1 MPAKIQVTEAYC
13 VELED
18 VVSITEARRAF
29 FSQPEP
35 RARFTFQCS
44 YSDCM
49 ALTRR
54 PSITAV
60 NYASLPQDTYRAAH
74 FRDPGVGHAPGC
86 HWQGEEPA
94 VSDQDLGGEATHK
107 DREAKRKL
115 HDFIDE
121 FDPTTV
127 KPKGGDGPSVNAG
140 SEPAHGRGQGRS
152 GVAKG
157 SSFSSRNRTSSFERL
172 VEYYRNAH
180 KDLPTTEFFGLQ
192 LNITGEGKM
201 PLISYFPNISKA
213 APESPNRVIHG
224 GARLEPRKGSGFMLW
239 FIDRVDGKG
248 VYLKVTNQEMDA
260 YRFRGFFNDILA
272 HEDADYFRVFGLG
285 RLVLSETGKS
295 YRLEIEDLNRLT
307 IFAVKRSSPPDF

>member
-13 VELED
+13 VELEE

-29 FSQPEP
+29 FSQSEP
-35 RARFTFQCS
+35 RTRYTFQCS
-44 YSDCM
+44 YADCM
-49 ALTRR
+49 ALTKR
-54 PSITAV
+54 PTITAV
-60 NYASLPQDTYRAAH
+60 NYANLPQDTYRAAH

-94 VSDQDLGGEATHK
+94 ESDRDQGGEVAHK

-121 FDPTTV
+121 FDPAVV
-127 KPKGGDGPSVNAG
+127 KPKAGDGEPWNAG
-140 SEPAHGRGQGRS
+140 AKSAQGRGQGRS
-152 GVAKG
+152 GVGKG
-157 SSFSSRNRTSSFERL
+157 SSFSNRNRTSSFERL

-192 LNITGEGKM
+192 LKVTGEGEM

-213 APESPNRVIHG
+213 ATDSPSRVIHG
-224 GARLEPRKGSGFMLW
+224 GAHLEPRKGSGFMLW

-248 VYLKVTNQEMDA
+248 VYLKVTNQELDA

-272 HEDADYFRVFGLG
+272 QEDADYFRVFGLG

-307 IFAVKRSSPPDF
+307 IFAVKKKQST

>member
-1 MPAKIQVTEAYC
+1 MPAKIQVSEAYC
-13 VELED
+13 LELGE
-18 VVSITEARRAF
+18 VVSITDARRAY

-44 YSDCM
+44 YADCM
-49 ALTRR
+49 ALSKR
-54 PSITAV
+54 PTITAV

-86 HWQGEEPA
+86 HWQDEEPA
-94 VSDQDLGGEATHK
+94 VSDQDPGGEAAHK

-121 FDPTTV
+121 FDPTAV
-127 KPKGGDGPSVNAG
+127 KPKDGDGVSGNAG
-140 SEPAHGRGQGRS
+140 SKSADGRGKGSS

-157 SSFSSRNRTSSFERL
+157 SSFSTRNRTSSFERL

-180 KDLPTTEFFGLQ
+180 KDLPSTEFFGLQ
-192 LNITGEGKM
+192 LKVTGEGEM
-201 PLISYFPNISKA
+201 PLISYFPSISKA
-213 APESPNRVIHG
+213 APDSPSRVIHG
-224 GARLEPRKGSGFMLW
+224 GARLEPRKGSGFMFW

-248 VYLKVTNQEMDA
+248 VYLKVTKQEMDA

-272 HEDADYFRVFGLG
+272 EDDADYFRVFGLG
-285 RLVLSETGKS
+285 RLLLSETKKS

-307 IFAVKRSSPPDF
+307 IFAVKKKQFA